1 MYTRGG
7 KSTVEKPPLVNKPKI
22 YKGRQGEVRE
32 ARGGKSTK
40 PSTVCFDIKYSEF
53 NFVLSFIAT
62 LPKEDKRTRRRI
74 LERRQEFMTFPL
86 IVLGVCLYQHFLYRK
101 LAKNQDLSD
110 EELNPSS
117 R

>member
-1 MYTRGG
+1 MKFYCMFWH
-7 KSTVEKPPLVNKPKI
+7 KI
-22 YKGRQGEVRE
+22 
-32 ARGGKSTK
+32 
-40 PSTVCFDIKYSEF
+40 
-53 NFVLSFIAT
+53 SFIAT

-110 EELNPSS
+110 EELSPSS
-117 R
+117 SWKRSLSEEIFNI